1 MESKPLTLGYSQ
13 ASGRSGKRWI
23 RIVPIALIMYTIS
36 YIDRTNVS
44 LALDPK
50 ISHMMS
56 DLQMN
61 DQMKGQA
68 AGIFF
73 FGYLLLQIPG
83 GYLASHWSAKKLVAI
98 LLVFWGVCAVGC
110 GFVKTFNQFNYMR
123 FLLGVAESG
132 VFPAT
137 LVLLTHWFPR
147 AERARANA
155 FWNLCMPL
163 SVAFSSP
170 FTGWMLGRFGWQ
182 RMMMIEGVL
191 PFVWLPIW
199 LYFISDHPHKAD
211 WLSTQERD
219 YLQTTLQR
227 EAQEQ
232 QQAEKGSVWAA
243 LMKSWPLLLLMPL
256 VYFLQN
262 SATYG
267 CMTFLTEGLKGAP
280 GTQSGF
286 ISGVLFA
293 IPYIV
298 TAIIMML
305 ISWGSD
311 KTGERRGFIFLVYI
325 MSGSSLIG
333 SVLIHKHSFWAS
345 YALLCL
351 AVSGPFAA
359 LAPFWAIPA
368 ENLPKYAV
376 GTAMGIINAIGN
388 LGGYV
393 GPSIVGLLKEKSH
406 SVTLPF
412 GLLGAGLLL
421 DAALVFLLPRSRRRQ
436 PMGFE
441 VKSVSAGTDASLP

>member
-1 MESKPLTLGYSQ
+1 
-13 ASGRSGKRWI
+13 
-23 RIVPIALIMYTIS
+23 
-36 YIDRTNVS
+36 
-44 LALDPK
+44 
-50 ISHMMS
+50 
-56 DLQMN
+56 
-61 DQMKGQA
+61 
-68 AGIFF
+68 
-73 FGYLLLQIPG
+73 
-83 GYLASHWSAKKLVAI
+83 
-98 LLVFWGVCAVGC
+98 
-110 GFVKTFNQFNYMR
+110 MR

-170 FTGWMLGRFGWQ
+170 FTGYMLGKLGWQ
-182 RMMMIEGVL
+182 KMMMIEGAL

-199 LYFISDHPHKAD
+199 LYFISDHPQEAD
-211 WLSTQERD
+211 WLSEQERD
-219 YLQTTLQR
+219 HLQVTLKR
-227 EAQEQ
+227 EAEER
-232 QQAEKGSVWAA
+232 QQAQSGSVWAA
-243 LMKSWPLLLLMPL
+243 LLKSWPLLILMPL

-280 GTQSGF
+280 GAHSGK
-286 ISGVLFA
+286 IVGVLFA
-293 IPYIV
+293 VPYIV
-298 TAIIMML
+298 TAIIMMF

-311 KTGERRGFIFLVYI
+311 RSGERRGYICLVYI

-333 SVLIHKHSFWAS
+333 SVLIHQHSFWIS

-351 AVSGPFAA
+351 AVAGPFSA

-421 DAALVFLLPRSRRRQ
+421 DAALVFLLPRSRAQQER
-436 PMGFE
+436 GFE
-441 VKSVSAGTDASLP
+441 VKPVSVDSAE

>member
-1 MESKPLTLGYSQ
+1 MPSPLDYSSDRPVRQ
-13 ASGRSGKRWI
+13 SKRWL
-23 RIVPIALIMYTIS
+23 RIVPVALIMYTIS

-44 LALDPK
+44 LALDPH

-56 DLQMN
+56 DLKMN

-83 GYLASHWSAKKLVAI
+83 GYMASHWSARKLVAI
-98 LLVFWGVCAVGC
+98 LLVFWGLCAVGC
-110 GFVKTFNQFNYMR
+110 GFVKTFNQFQYMR

-170 FTGWMLGRFGWQ
+170 FTGWMLGRLGWQ
-182 RMMMIEGVL
+182 KMMMIEGML

-199 LYFISDHPHKAD
+199 LYFISDHPEQAKWISAP
-211 WLSTQERD
+211 ERD
-219 YLQTTLQR
+219 YLHETLAS
-227 EAQEQ
+227 EATER
-232 QQAEKGSVWAA
+232 QQAATGSVWAA
-243 LMKSWPLLLLMPL
+243 LLKSWPLLLLMPL

-280 GTQSGF
+280 VKQSGL
-286 ISGVLFA
+286 ISGILFA
-293 IPYIV
+293 GPYIV

-311 KTGERRGFIFLVYI
+311 KSGERRGFICLVYV
-325 MSGSSLIG
+325 MSGTSLIG
-333 SVLIHKHSFWAS
+333 SVLIHQHSFWAS

-388 LGGYV
+388 LGGYC
-393 GPSIVGLLKEKSH
+393 GPSLVGILKDKFH

-412 GLLGAGLLL
+412 GILGAGLLL
-421 DAALVFLLPRSRRRQ
+421 DATLVFLLPSSRKRQ
-436 PMGFE
+436 VGFE
-441 VKSVSAGTDASLP
+441 AKPLSVDTAK